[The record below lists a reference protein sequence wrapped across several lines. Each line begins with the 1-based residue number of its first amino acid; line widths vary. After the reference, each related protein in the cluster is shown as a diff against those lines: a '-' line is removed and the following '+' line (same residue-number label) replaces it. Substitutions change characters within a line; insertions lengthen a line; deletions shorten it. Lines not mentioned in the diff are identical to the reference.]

1 MGLPEHD
8 PAAFREQ
15 ISFIEVISDTEI
27 AFHFNDG
34 RIIPHEWPKRYPQP
48 GWTPEQ
54 RAKFMESAKKA
65 FPPERRKAMSEKMK
79 EIRRTKKWPLKSD
92 K

>member
-15 ISFIEVISDTEI
+15 ISFIEVISDTEV
-27 AFHFNDG
+27 AFHFLDG
-34 RIIPHEWPKRYPQP
+34 RVIQHDWPKRYPRP

-54 RAKFMESAKKA
+54 RAKFMESVKHAY
-65 FPPERRKAMSEKMK
+65 PEERRKAMSEKMI
-79 EIRRTKKWPLKSD
+79 EIRRNKKWQNRSD